1 LPHGMVSRAAFLS
14 VIFAPLFLDTMNDTA
29 SLIAQCEDLDRKA
42 VEHLDN
48 ELMKIRAG
56 RANPAMLDGI
66 RVDYYGSEVPLSQVC
81 NINTPD
87 ARTIVIQ
94 PWEKKMIDPIEKAV
108 QAANLGFNPSNNGD
122 NIIILVPMLTEE
134 RRKDLVKAAHREGE
148 SAKVSIRG
156 ARQKAME
163 GIRKAQKDGL
173 PEDAAKSAEADV
185 DKVTSTWNRKVEA
198 LIEVKEK
205 DILKV

>member
-1 LPHGMVSRAAFLS
+1 MSDIAA
-14 VIFAPLFLDTMNDTA
+14 
-29 SLIAQCEDLDRKA
+29 LIAQCEDFDRKA
-42 VEHLDN
+42 VDHLDN
-48 ELMKIRAG
+48 ELTKIRAG

-87 ARTIVIQ
+87 ARTIMIQ

-122 NIIILVPMLTEE
+122 NIIIMVPMLTEE

-148 SAKVSIRG
+148 NAKVSIRG

-185 DKVTSTWNRKVEA
+185 EKVTSTWNRKVDA
-198 LIEVKEK
+198 LIELKEK